1 MNKDNPPLVSLH
13 QGDYEENWWPR
24 AAPDKVIVVCLA
36 FAALLLAS
44 GLLYMIWSG
53 L

>member
-1 MNKDNPPLVSLH
+1 MNKHNPPPVCTG
-13 QGDYEENWWPR
+13 QGDYEEQWWPR
-24 AAPDKVIVVCLA
+24 AVPDKVIVVCLA

-44 GLLYMIWSG
+44 GLLYMIGSE